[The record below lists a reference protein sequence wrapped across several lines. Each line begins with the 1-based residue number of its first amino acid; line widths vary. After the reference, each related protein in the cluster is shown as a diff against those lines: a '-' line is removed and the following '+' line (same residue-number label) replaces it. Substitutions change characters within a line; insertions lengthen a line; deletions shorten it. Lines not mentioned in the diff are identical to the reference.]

1 MTSRTFAP
9 WVEPIAA
16 DLRETRREIVRV
28 ARQLLPEQWSH
39 PSPLEG
45 WTYKDLLSHLAT
57 GDWVCQTV
65 LTAVTTRTPL
75 DPRATDLDFVNEGNA
90 QRLSE
95 RSRRSAEE
103 LIAEVEAE
111 GEETQELLAQLADV
125 HEPLKGNA
133 PMSLGDYL
141 RGFPGHDREHLAQ
154 LRTALDQVM
163 L

>member
-1 MTSRTFAP
+1 MTTRTFTP
-9 WVEPIAA
+9 WVGPIAA
-16 DLRETRREIVRV
+16 ELRETRNEVMRV

-45 WTYKDLLSHLAT
+45 WTYKDLLAHLAT

-75 DPRATDLDFVNEGNA
+75 DPQVTDLDFVNEGNA
-90 QRLSE
+90 QRIEE
-95 RSRRSAEE
+95 RKEASVDE
-103 LIAEVEAE
+103 LIAELERE
-111 GEETQELLAQLADV
+111 GEKTETLLAQLTNV
-125 HEPLKGNA
+125 HEPLKGDA

-141 RGFPGHDREHLAQ
+141 RGFPGHNQQHLHE
-154 LRTALDQVM
+154 LKTALDQVM